1 MDSGYENIKNDRFA
15 KYLGINLIE
24 VKPGYAKVEMEIT
37 ENHLNG
43 IDIVQ
48 GGAIFTLADYAF
60 AAASNMEHLTLGINA
75 NISYYKSPKG
85 KKIMAEAKEISKQN
99 KICGYDIGVFDENH
113 EMIAQV
119 SAMGFIKTAIPD
131 VAS

>member
-24 VKPGYAKVEMEIT
+24 IKPGYAKVEMEIT

-60 AAASNMEHLTLGINA
+60 AAASNMKHLTVGINA
-75 NISYYKSPKG
+75 NISYYKSPTG
-85 KKIMAEAKEISKQN
+85 RKIIAEANEISKQN
-99 KICGYDIGVFDENH
+99 KICGYAVDVFDENY
-113 EMIAQV
+113 EIIAHV
-119 SAMGFIKTAIPD
+119 SAMGFIKRAIHD
-131 VAS
+131 HKT